1 MILNEVKV
9 YGLEG
14 EIYMSRTAYIKLVP
28 ASNKQ
33 EVSLDE
39 LKELFNYYKEITSK
53 TGEQLH
59 WDYEKSA
66 FPYEI
71 KEKEDANHEWFY
83 LKGTSD
89 RYNYILLGVG
99 FEEVKDEDGAT
110 RKQNFIQI
118 ALPETA
124 LFGDKNKA
132 VEFAK
137 FLGKKLNGELYLFNG
152 RIMYFYDK
160 K

>member
-1 MILNEVKV
+1 
-9 YGLEG
+9 
-14 EIYMSRTAYIKLVP
+14 MSRTAYIKLVP

-39 LKELFNYYKEITSK
+39 LKDYFNYYKEITSK
-53 TGEQLH
+53 TGEQLD
-59 WDYEKSA
+59 WDYENNA

-71 KEKEDANHEWFY
+71 KERDDSNDEWFY
-83 LKGTSD
+83 LKGTLD
-89 RYNYILLGVG
+89 RYNFILVGVG
-99 FEEVKDEDGAT
+99 SEEVKNEDSST
-110 RKQNFIQI
+110 RKQNYIQI

-124 LFGDKNKA
+124 NFGDKNKA

-137 FLGKKLNGELYLFNG
+137 FLGKKLNGELHLFNG

>member
-1 MILNEVKV
+1 
-9 YGLEG
+9 
-14 EIYMSRTAYIKLVP
+14 MSRTAYIKLVP

-39 LKELFNYYKEITSK
+39 LKDYFNYYKEITGK
-53 TGEQLH
+53 TGEQLD
-59 WDYEKSA
+59 WDYENNA

-71 KEKEDANHEWFY
+71 KERDDSNGEWFY
-83 LKGTSD
+83 LKGTLD
-89 RYNYILLGVG
+89 RYNFILVGVG
-99 FEEVKDEDGAT
+99 SEEVKNEDGTT
-110 RKQNFIQI
+110 RKQNYIQI
-118 ALPETA
+118 ALPEVA
-124 LFGDKNKA
+124 NFGDKNKA

-137 FLGKKLNGELYLFNG
+137 FLGKKLNGELHLFNG

>member
-1 MILNEVKV
+1 
-9 YGLEG
+9 
-14 EIYMSRTAYIKLVP
+14 MSKSAYIKLVP

-33 EVSLDE
+33 EVTLND
-39 LKELFNYYKEITSK
+39 LKDYLEYYQEITSK

-59 WDYEKSA
+59 WDYENSA

-71 KEKEDANHEWFY
+71 KEREDSNNEWFY
-83 LKGTSD
+83 LKSKAD

-99 FEEVKDEDGAT
+99 SEEVKEDDGTA
-110 RKQNFIQI
+110 RKQNYIQI
-118 ALPETA
+118 TLPDTA
-124 LFGDKNKA
+124 LYGDKNKA

-137 FLGKKLNGELYLFNG
+137 FLGKKLNGELHLFND